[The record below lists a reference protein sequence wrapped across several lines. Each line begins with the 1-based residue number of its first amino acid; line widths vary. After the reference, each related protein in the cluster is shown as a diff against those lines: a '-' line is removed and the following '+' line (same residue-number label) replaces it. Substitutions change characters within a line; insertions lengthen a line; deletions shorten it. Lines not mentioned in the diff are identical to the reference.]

1 VHWRRALGAGAIT
14 VLGASSSAGLEG
26 PGWQARQ
33 SSLDGLPRTVT
44 VSFGEIEA
52 IWSAGDCRLTGVWR
66 GSQLLASA
74 APQQPLWLLRSE
86 TSETEPKAELK
97 GYRRSGDDLVL
108 DCKLHL
114 SNGGEVWIEEL
125 PSLIHSDDGT
135 PGLRRTFRSYGV
147 PAGQQVWT
155 DISIAPMPSPRDLS
169 SNGDLRTRNRQ
180 RIRRML
186 RRSSTTEA
194 ELGLVSN
201 GATRL
206 DAYFASDLEPL
217 AAGATGLDALEVSQS
232 DELGSQIDD
241 STSEPVDDGDE
252 VWFRSI
258 KLREL

>member
-1 VHWRRALGAGAIT
+1 MHWRRALGAGAIT

-97 GYRRSGDDLVL
+97 GYRRSG
-108 DCKLHL
+108 
-114 SNGGEVWIEEL
+114 GEVWIEEL
-125 PSLIHSDDGT
+125 PSLIHSDDRT

-155 DISIAPMPSPRDLS
+155 DISIAPMPSRRDLS